1 LDSRA
6 AIMLIRLP
14 TIIIRM
20 GITGDLIITILSRIR
35 TVTGPGTTDIE
46 LITAPIA
53 IILTTN
59 IKWHNGAV
67 AVGADLDGKC
77 HVAEVKTGG
86 RSLKPRLHEVAKIRQ
101 KIAGGMDE
109 YDCEEIFR
117 PGPDDTESDSAYCQ
131 DNNRV
136 SNRVERARI

>member
-1 LDSRA
+1 MLRSRADFREREASVLDSRA

-20 GITGDLIITILSRIR
+20 GITGDLIIAILSRIR

-59 IKWHNGAV
+59 IK
-67 AVGADLDGKC
+67 
-77 HVAEVKTGG
+77 
-86 RSLKPRLHEVAKIRQ
+86 
-101 KIAGGMDE
+101 
-109 YDCEEIFR
+109 
-117 PGPDDTESDSAYCQ
+117 
-131 DNNRV
+131 
-136 SNRVERARI
+136 